1 MEAQGR
7 KGQRA
12 TGSTLL
18 VLEGIAHRKRWFWKV
33 FPTGTESV
41 DPIIDVAEAICGE
54 RFALNTNSSSPSEV
68 LLIDQLL
75 LCKLALKKKKG
86 SQTVQSDSRCFCI
99 CRPNVLASA
108 FLITFLL
115 IAPQDLGSE
124 DLKREKISF
133 VCQIVRV
140 GRMELRDNNTKKLT
154 SGLRR
159 PFGVAGKTRL
169 HR

>member
-75 LCKLALKKKKG
+75 LCKLALKKNAPKLY
-86 SQTVQSDSRCFCI
+86 
-99 CRPNVLASA
+99 N
-108 FLITFLL
+108 LIRGVFVFVDQMYWHQHFSLL
-115 IAPQDLGSE
+115 FFS
-124 DLKREKISF
+124 S
-133 VCQIVRV
+133 
-140 GRMELRDNNTKKLT
+140 
-154 SGLRR
+154 
-159 PFGVAGKTRL
+159 L
-169 HR
+169 HRT